1 MEKMPDIK
9 IWAEL
14 WVDGSYE
21 RTSEL
26 VIEKNKWQE
35 IVVNGEKA
43 TIKSYD
49 ESYNILRLQRHHS
62 DGEWLI
68 NERTSGSD
76 PGEIHKQLLIA
87 TTVVQGPQDGSRT

>member
-1 MEKMPDIK
+1 MEEIPDIK
-9 IWAEL
+9 IRAEL
-14 WVDGSYE
+14 WIDGFYKK
-21 RTSEL
+21 TSEI

-35 IVVNGEKA
+35 IIVNGEKA

-49 ESYNILRLQRHHS
+49 ESCNILKLQRYHS

-76 PGEIHKQLLIA
+76 PGEIHKQLLA
-87 TTVVQGPQDGSRT
+87 SSLVQVS